1 MIRSEIIC
9 LPGPEITTC
18 YRQKRM
24 SGTNLIGILHRAGVA
39 QGADRKRRSKPLNWH
54 KRRNSRQETAKNFVS
69 MAYRSDFQNLRLL
82 SNIIKKL
89 HPQNF

>member
-1 MIRSEIIC
+1 MIS

-39 QGADRKRRSKPLNWH
+39 QGADRKRM
-54 KRRNSRQETAKNFVS
+54 RNSRQETVKNFV
-69 MAYRSDFQNLRLL
+69 
-82 SNIIKKL
+82 
-89 HPQNF
+89 